1 MKAIKQSWEALAL
14 SLFLALAGL
23 AVAGCDEGPL
33 ERAGEDLDEIGDEV
47 EDAAEDVADEVEDAV
62 EDARD

>member
-1 MKAIKQSWEALAL
+1 MKAIKQSLEALAL

-23 AVAGCDEGPL
+23 AVAGCDEGPM
-33 ERAGEDLDEIGDEV
+33 ERAGEDLDEVGDEL
-47 EDAAEDVADEVEDAV
+47 EDAAEDVGDAV

>member
-1 MKAIKQSWEALAL
+1 MKAIRRYWEALAL

-23 AVAGCDEGPL
+23 AVAGCDEGPM
-33 ERAGEDLDEIGDEV
+33 ERAGEDLDEVGDEL
-47 EDAAEDVADEVEDAV
+47 EDAAEDVGDAV